1 MNLNSISLSEQLK
14 TVNPTWVKLRDSFL
28 LNEQAPNQREL
39 EDLIID
45 LLPALNALAQ
55 EGRIFAAWSLETIF
69 IDPSH
74 RTYLL
79 PGYSTPLQK
88 LHAPESLF
96 AGFAALE
103 QYTIHESYP
112 LGAHTDVYGL
122 AMVLRTIILRIIP
135 TPAIDRLEQEIEFIS
150 NLNPPGFSRLFL
162 RALDHASALR
172 HTERLASMQDWVQ
185 MLNLV
190 GPAPGNLIDRLHTNY
205 AYLLQ
210 QQYLLIQQHQAE
222 QSAFFDPFNVQAN
235 RAQSYRAPQAPVFS
249 SPYQAY
255 DNAGLMVNRQERVI
269 KDISPSRRSSDADR
283 ALVSQQWEQQRKR
296 SAAMVPVTSHN
307 KTTGRSTQ
315 STPKPTRQRRS
326 GFGVPLLVANIIIAC
341 TTVYF
346 AVYYKTPTPQS
357 TVSPPEQITV
367 TESATPSSTKTI
379 SASAVDQ
386 ARLAQAK
393 EAEMQQAAETQR
405 QQAAAEQ
412 HALAQQKAAE
422 AEQLER
428 EQAAEAQRQQE
439 AARQQALAQQRER
452 EQAAEAQRQREAARQ
467 RTLTQQREREQ
478 AAEAQRQ
485 REQVAEQRALA
496 QQKREQEAVQRL
508 REQASVEQRQREIAA
523 SQQQQRTQSANTTQ
537 REQNLERTLRTIDN
551 RPEPAPPSANTS
563 TPAPN
568 TPSTT
573 RIPPTPAPAATAN
586 IGTVRFN
593 IRPWG
598 NITINGTNHGASP
611 PLSNLRL
618 APGTYSIRVENG
630 SFPAYTTS
638 ITVTAGQNTTVSHG
652 FRR

>member
-205 AYLLQ
+205 AHLLQ
-210 QQYLLIQQHQAE
+210 QQY
-222 QSAFFDPFNVQAN
+222 
-235 RAQSYRAPQAPVFS
+235 
-249 SPYQAY
+249 
-255 DNAGLMVNRQERVI
+255 
-269 KDISPSRRSSDADR
+269 
-283 ALVSQQWEQQRKR
+283 
-296 SAAMVPVTSHN
+296 
-307 KTTGRSTQ
+307 
-315 STPKPTRQRRS
+315 
-326 GFGVPLLVANIIIAC
+326 
-341 TTVYF
+341 
-346 AVYYKTPTPQS
+346 
-357 TVSPPEQITV
+357 
-367 TESATPSSTKTI
+367 
-379 SASAVDQ
+379 
-386 ARLAQAK
+386 
-393 EAEMQQAAETQR
+393 
-405 QQAAAEQ
+405 
-412 HALAQQKAAE
+412 KA
-422 AEQLER
+422 
-428 EQAAEAQRQQE
+428 
-439 AARQQALAQQRER
+439 
-452 EQAAEAQRQREAARQ
+452 
-467 RTLTQQREREQ
+467 
-478 AAEAQRQ
+478 
-485 REQVAEQRALA
+485 
-496 QQKREQEAVQRL
+496 
-508 REQASVEQRQREIAA
+508 
-523 SQQQQRTQSANTTQ
+523 
-537 REQNLERTLRTIDN
+537 
-551 RPEPAPPSANTS
+551 
-563 TPAPN
+563 
-568 TPSTT
+568 
-573 RIPPTPAPAATAN
+573 
-586 IGTVRFN
+586 
-593 IRPWG
+593 
-598 NITINGTNHGASP
+598 
-611 PLSNLRL
+611 
-618 APGTYSIRVENG
+618 
-630 SFPAYTTS
+630 
-638 ITVTAGQNTTVSHG
+638 
-652 FRR
+652 